1 MQHLKYLAMKIAV
14 PILISHLW
22 QATCKIP
29 NFIYDGITYGLNVDN
44 EIPVACL
51 KNGNSSFLSMINF
64 L

>member
-1 MQHLKYLAMKIAV
+1 MKIAV